1 MTEFDVA
8 IVGGGAAGL
17 MCAIEAGKR
26 GRSVVVIEKAKKV
39 AGKIRISGGGRCNFT
54 NIHCT
59 AASFYSE
66 NKHFAKSALKR
77 YGPKDFISLV
87 EKHDIAF
94 HEKTLGQ
101 LFCDN
106 SAHDIIEML
115 ITECEKVGVIIKTLA
130 SVDTI
135 EQKEDKFILAQG
147 GESIFCT
154 SLVIA
159 SGGPSIPKMG
169 ATGWGYD
176 VARQFKHKIIDP
188 VPALVPLTFGEEFIF
203 DFRNLSGV
211 SIDVN
216 VRCGKTSFDEA
227 LLFTHRGLSG
237 PAILQISSYWRSGM
251 DISINLA
258 KDRDVF
264 EELKSAKA
272 ANPKQEIHTTLSTIL
287 PKRLAIYIT
296 EYTGIQGS
304 LADLSHKKLKV
315 IATLVNDWRI
325 TPNGTEGFATAEV
338 TRGGVSTSELSSKT
352 MESNKVPGLYFIG
365 EVVDV
370 TGHLG
375 GFNFQ
380 WAWASGH
387 AAGQFV

>member
-1 MTEFDVA
+1 MTDYDVA

-26 GRSVVVIEKAKKV
+26 GRRVVVIEKGKSA

-59 AASFYSE
+59 PANFYSE

-77 YGPKDFISLV
+77 YGPKDFIGLV
-87 EKHDIAF
+87 EKHSISY

-106 SAHDIIEML
+106 SAHDIIKMLLDECEAVGVVLKTSMTVEHIDKKEVFNL
-115 ITECEKVGVIIKTLA
+115 ITSDGAISA
-130 SVDTI
+130 S
-135 EQKEDKFILAQG
+135 
-147 GESIFCT
+147 

-159 SGGPSIPKMG
+159 TGGPSIPKMG
-169 ATGWGYD
+169 STGWGYE
-176 VARQFKHKIIDP
+176 VARQFKLKIVDP
-188 VPALVPLTFGEEFIF
+188 VPALVPLTFGEAFIF
-203 DFRNLSGV
+203 DFRALSGV
-211 SIDVN
+211 SVN
-216 VRCGKTSFDEA
+216 VKVHCGKTSFNEA
-227 LLFTHRGLSG
+227 LLFTHRGMSG

-251 DISINLA
+251 DITINLA
-258 KDRDVF
+258 PGRDAF
-264 EELKSAKA
+264 EELKNQKA
-272 ANPKQEIHTTLSTIL
+272 AQPKQEVQTALAGIL
-287 PKRLAIYIT
+287 PKRLASYIC
-296 EYTGIQGS
+296 EHTGVSGS
-304 LADLSHKKLKV
+304 LADLSHKKLQIV
-315 IATLVNDWRI
+315 ADLVNGWHI
-325 TPNGTEGFATAEV
+325 TPNGTEGFVTAEV

-352 MESNKVPGLYFIG
+352 METNKIPSLYFIG

-380 WAWASGH
+380 WAWASGY
-387 AAGQFV
+387 AAGQYV

>member
-176 VARQFKHKIIDP
+176 VARQF
-188 VPALVPLTFGEEFIF
+188 
-203 DFRNLSGV
+203 
-211 SIDVN
+211 
-216 VRCGKTSFDEA
+216 
-227 LLFTHRGLSG
+227 
-237 PAILQISSYWRSGM
+237 
-251 DISINLA
+251 
-258 KDRDVF
+258 
-264 EELKSAKA
+264 
-272 ANPKQEIHTTLSTIL
+272 
-287 PKRLAIYIT
+287 
-296 EYTGIQGS
+296 
-304 LADLSHKKLKV
+304 
-315 IATLVNDWRI
+315 
-325 TPNGTEGFATAEV
+325 
-338 TRGGVSTSELSSKT
+338 
-352 MESNKVPGLYFIG
+352 
-365 EVVDV
+365 
-370 TGHLG
+370 
-375 GFNFQ
+375 
-380 WAWASGH
+380 
-387 AAGQFV
+387 